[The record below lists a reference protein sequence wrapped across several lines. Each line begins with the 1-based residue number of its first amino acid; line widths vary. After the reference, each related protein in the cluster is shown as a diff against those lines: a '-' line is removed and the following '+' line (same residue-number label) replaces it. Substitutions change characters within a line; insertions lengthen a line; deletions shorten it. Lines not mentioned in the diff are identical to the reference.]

1 MKIYTK
7 YGDKGFT
14 KLYGGKKVS
23 KNSSRVDAYGT
34 VDEVCSM
41 LGVLVA
47 KMRNMTELE
56 EILKECEKIQ
66 QQLFDCGSDLAT
78 PDKLREYKQESG
90 DVKWLES
97 LIDKY
102 IPQMPKLESFII
114 PGGSEISSLF
124 HLIRANIRKL
134 ERKIVKLFEENEDVN
149 EYGMQYINRLSDYF
163 FVVACISNVK
173 MGVKE
178 VVYKK
183 SSKVFK

>member
-47 KMRNMTELE
+47 KMRNVTGLE

-102 IPQMPKLESFII
+102 VPQMPKLESFII

-124 HLIRANIRKL
+124 HLIRSNIRKL

>member
-47 KMRNMTELE
+47 KMRNVTGLE

-66 QQLFDCGSDLAT
+66 QQLLDCGSDLAV
-78 PDKLREYKQESG
+78 PEGLREYKQ
-90 DVKWLES
+90 
-97 LIDKY
+97 LI
-102 IPQMPKLESFII
+102 
-114 PGGSEISSLF
+114 GR
-124 HLIRANIRKL
+124 HLINLENISRQV
-134 ERKIVKLFEENEDVN
+134 KI
-149 EYGMQYINRLSDYF
+149 
-163 FVVACISNVK
+163 
-173 MGVKE
+173 
-178 VVYKK
+178 
-183 SSKVFK
+183 